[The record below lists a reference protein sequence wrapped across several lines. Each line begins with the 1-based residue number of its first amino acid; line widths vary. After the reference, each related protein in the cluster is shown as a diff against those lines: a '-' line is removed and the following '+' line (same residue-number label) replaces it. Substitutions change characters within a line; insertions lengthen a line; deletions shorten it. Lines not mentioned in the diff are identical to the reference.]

1 MKIEYIIIADNNKI
15 LVDERGGKSTK
26 MYIDNEEDLKTIK
39 EVEQ

>member
-15 LVDERGGKSTK
+15 LVDERGGTSTK
-26 MYIDNEEDLKTIK
+26 MYINNEEELKTIK